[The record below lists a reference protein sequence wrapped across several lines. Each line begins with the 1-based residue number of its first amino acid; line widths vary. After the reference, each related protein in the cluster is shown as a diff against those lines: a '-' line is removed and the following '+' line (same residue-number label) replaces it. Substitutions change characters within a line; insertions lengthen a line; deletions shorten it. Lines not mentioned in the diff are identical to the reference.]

1 MAENSGLKIKSLVH
15 DVVAAKSHVGLVW
28 ESDPS
33 KSLGL
38 EVTFGCSLEQL
49 QAEAEKAVRLLAT
62 ELASIS
68 VNLRP

>member
-1 MAENSGLKIKSLVH
+1 MAENGGLKIVSLSH
-15 DVVAAKSHVGLVW
+15 NMVAGKSHVGLVW

-33 KSLGL
+33 QSLGL

-49 QAEAEKAVRLLAT
+49 PAEAERAVRALST

>member
-1 MAENSGLKIKSLVH
+1 MVENGGLKITSLFH
-15 DVVAAKSHVGLVW
+15 DLVAGKSHVGLKW

-49 QAEAEKAVRLLAT
+49 PAEAEKAVRALST

>member
-1 MAENSGLKIKSLVH
+1 MAEHGGLKIVSLSH
-15 DVVAAKSHVGLVW
+15 NMVAGKSHVGLVW
-28 ESDPS
+28 ESDPA

-38 EVTFGCSLEQL
+38 EVPFGCSLEQL
-49 QAEAEKAVRLLAT
+49 PAEAERAVRALST

>member
-1 MAENSGLKIKSLVH
+1 MAEHGGLKIVSLSH
-15 DVVAAKSHVGLVW
+15 NMAAGKSHVGLVW

-38 EVTFGCSLEQL
+38 EVPFGCSLEQL
-49 QAEAEKAVRLLAT
+49 PAEAERAVRALST
-62 ELASIS
+62 ELASIP